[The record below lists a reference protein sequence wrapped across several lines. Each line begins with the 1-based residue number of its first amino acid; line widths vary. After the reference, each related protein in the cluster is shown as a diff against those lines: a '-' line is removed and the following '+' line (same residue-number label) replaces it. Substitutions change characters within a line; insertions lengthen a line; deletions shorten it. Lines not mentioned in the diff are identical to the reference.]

1 MASIPLP
8 ALSVRSNEQSPL
20 DTFAKL
26 QTIKQLMGQQQ
37 LQQSQLQ
44 TQGLQQTGISQ
55 ENQQRALQLQDQQTL
70 RSLAPKYVTKDAD
83 GNIKGFDFNGF
94 ANEASGSGVNPATLQ
109 QMTLQHSQAVK
120 AIADADEATRNNEI
134 AKNKQAYE
142 VLEGVRGQKD
152 PQAKQA
158 AYQQGLQ
165 SLGKLG
171 VDTSKY
177 PQQVPP
183 DDMLNTFEAGLGM
196 HAQALADAK
205 TSAET
210 NQLNQKARLDQMEAN
225 QKGSPLT
232 AMEAN
237 PSEMAGDKLPSAMGY
252 LQSKINDPSTD
263 PVDKA
268 RATRLLSTAQTVKTN
283 QLAMDASKKATE
295 QAIQDG
301 DPNAAAKLLVDGTVA
316 PAQLISSRKPEFAQK
331 AFTAAQ
337 ALQPG
342 WSAQKADADFKV
354 ASSPANVAFF
364 GSAKSLTDK
373 GGTLD
378 QLKDAGKDIPQN
390 QIPVFNTIA
399 DALKASQGSG
409 PIAKY
414 AAIALGVAD
423 DYAKVMGGG
432 MGSDTSRNQAI
443 QLISAKQSPEQ
454 REASLEGIRGSVGS
468 QTKSRIGANTVL
480 QKMYGGQVQEQQGGG
495 GATRPQGVPAN
506 FVHIKS
512 SDGQTHWVPS
522 LEAAKKIDPGAQA
535 VP

>member
-70 RSLAPKYVTKDAD
+70 RSLAPKYVTKDSD

-94 ANEASGSGVNPATLQ
+94 VNEASGSGVNPATLQ

-205 TSAET
+205 EQSETAKNVSQQKQADVETALKNVTLERIQNSKPGAFDDQIDKLAPANSALASFNAPLKTAVNGALSRGDWDTANKILTDGFNQIGDINKET
-210 NQLNQKARLDQMEAN
+210 NPSVIDARGKIAAATAAASENARLQFGNNKDARDKIESDTLKPYQ
-225 QKGSPLT
+225 QK
-232 AMEAN
+232 M
-237 PSEMAGDKLPSAMGY
+237 SEIGE
-252 LQSKINDPSTD
+252 LQSAIGQAQTGNIAA
-263 PVDKA
+263 A
-268 RATRLLSTAQTVKTN
+268 RATLYKVIGVAQP
-283 QLAMDASKKATE
+283 Q
-295 QAIQDG
+295 
-301 DPNAAAKLLVDGTVA
+301 GTHRVA
-316 PAQLISSRKPEFAQK
+316 PTE
-331 AFTAAQ
+331 
-337 ALQPG
+337 
-342 WSAQKADADFKV
+342 V
-354 ASSPANVAFF
+354 
-364 GSAKSLTDK
+364 
-373 GGTLD
+373 
-378 QLKDAGKDIPQN
+378 
-390 QIPVFNTIA
+390 
-399 DALKASQGSG
+399 SG
-409 PIAKY
+409 FS
-414 AAIALGVAD
+414 
-423 DYAKVMGGG
+423 G
-432 MGSDTSRNQAI
+432 MGSI
-443 QLISAKQSPEQ
+443 PE
-454 REASLEGIRGSVGS
+454 RIRGSIANALSGDPWTPQMVQDIKDFGTAQAQVAQDNLNRGIDTTNKLYNTNVGS
-468 QTKSRIGANTVL
+468 GLKQAGTQGNASATKGAPT
-480 QKMYGGQVQEQQGGG
+480 
-495 GATRPQGVPAN
+495 GATHIGIGSQDKKKHYLDAN
-506 FVHIKS
+506 GK
-512 SDGQTHWVPS
+512 DLG
-522 LEAAKKIDPGAQA
+522 LAE
-535 VP
+535 